1 MIAHEGLPMSLIEKC
16 MDVLKEVTSNE
27 RDFIRVVVESISDL
41 RDDDDVEHMVF
52 LATFRH
58 FVINLTFRQ
67 IGESQSDTTQTTTQ
81 SVREKSIQRKKDRSE
96 MTHEEALRADFVDMR
111 CLSLCISM
119 LERVHGVWY
128 FLSCRTTP
136 N

>member
-1 MIAHEGLPMSLIEKC
+1 
-16 MDVLKEVTSNE
+16 VLKEVTSNE
-27 RDFIRVVVESISDL
+27 RDFIRVVVEAISDL
-41 RDDDDVEHMVF
+41 RDDDDVEPMVF
-52 LATFRH
+52 LAIFRH

-81 SVREKSIQRKKDRSE
+81 SVRERSIQRKKDRQE

-128 FLSCRTTP
+128 ILNCRTTP
-136 N
+136 S